1 MKKLKL
7 IASYVRLIT
16 FCYKWT
22 FYKLSVCFLTRWF
35 LYFFDYYLVHEINL
49 SFDCSRGIDV
59 IGVFLDISKALN
71 KLWHQELYFKL
82 KSYRVKGKLP
92 HLMTNYLHGRIQ
104 RVVLNGQCSSL
115 ELIQSGVPQG
125 SVLNQQWLIKTFPGI
140 NWALAFNV

>member
-1 MKKLKL
+1 MN
-7 IASYVRLIT
+7 
-16 FCYKWT
+16 
-22 FYKLSVCFLTRWF
+22 FLQIVSLF
-35 LYFFDYYLVHEINL
+35 FNKMIPVFFDYYLVHEIKL

-59 IGVFLDISKALN
+59 IGVFLDISKALD
-71 KLWHQELYFKL
+71 KLWHQGLYFKL

-125 SVLNQQWLIKTFPGI
+125 SVLNQQWSIKTFPEI
-140 NWALAFNV
+140 N